1 MVPIVRRRGLSP
13 LVGTMGIPAETGV
26 AAPMVS
32 EQERRGMALTE
43 GLIAMAPTSRPRLDV
58 RWLFWLRRV
67 MRDLSPALLLYALF
81 MAYRFWRPDYAAD
94 AGARHAADVV
104 ALQSALG
111 LDIDRSWQQA
121 ALGWPVLVRAANW
134 FYIVGWAPVLL
145 AVAVFAFLRAPVVL
159 ERWRA
164 GLTLS
169 ATATAIIQIA
179 YPLTP
184 PRLYDSY
191 GMIDTLMRFGPTYY
205 GTVGDESGAID
216 VYGAMPSMH
225 VGWALLAGLLLRAVL
240 PGRPWVTALS
250 ALYVAAMT
258 WTVVVTGNH
267 YLLDPIAGVTIV
279 IVCIGLGGLW
289 NGWRVE
295 RLRRA
300 GNPDVFDRTDP
311 MGGIERLR
319 PEVRQSDRLGA

>member
-1 MVPIVRRRGLSP
+1 M
-13 LVGTMGIPAETGV
+13 M
-26 AAPMVS
+26 S

-43 GLIAMAPTSRPRLDV
+43 GLLAIPVASQPQLDA

-67 MRDLSPALLLYALF
+67 MRDLSPAFVLYGAF
-81 MAYRFWRPDYAAD
+81 MAYRFWRPGYASE

-104 ALQSALG
+104 ALQATLG
-111 LDIDRSWQQA
+111 LDIDRGWQEA
-121 ALGWPVLVRAANW
+121 ALGWPFMIRAANW

-145 AVAVFAFLRAPVVL
+145 AVAIFAFLRAPVVL

-164 GLTLS
+164 VLTLS

-184 PRLYDSY
+184 PRLYEPY
-191 GMIDTLMRFGPTYY
+191 GMIDTLIRFGPTYY
-205 GTVGDESGAID
+205 GTVGDRSGAIN

-250 ALYVAAMT
+250 ALYVIAMT

-267 YLLDPIAGVTIV
+267 YLLDPIAGVIV
-279 IVCIGLGGLW
+279 IVACIGLGWLW
-289 NGWRVE
+289 NHWRITRIE
-295 RLRRA
+295 RA
-300 GNPDVFDRTDP
+300 GSRGALDRTDRI
-311 MGGIERLR
+311 GCIERLGR
-319 PEVRQSDRLGA
+319 VVRHSDRLEA

>member
-1 MVPIVRRRGLSP
+1 
-13 LVGTMGIPAETGV
+13 
-26 AAPMVS
+26 
-32 EQERRGMALTE
+32 MALTE
-43 GLIAMAPTSRPRLDV
+43 GLIAMAPSSRPPLDV

-67 MRDLSPALLLYALF
+67 MRDLSPALILYGLF

-94 AGARHAADVV
+94 AGTRHAADVV

-111 LDIDRSWQQA
+111 LDIDRGWQQA
-121 ALGWPVLVRAANW
+121 ALGWPILIRAANW

-145 AVAVFAFLRAPVVL
+145 AVAIFAFLRAPVVL

-164 GLTLS
+164 VLTLS

-184 PRLYDSY
+184 PRLYEPY
-191 GMIDTLMRFGPTYY
+191 GMIDTLLRFGPTYY
-205 GTVGDESGAID
+205 GTVGDESGAIN

-240 PGRPWVTALS
+240 PGRPWVTVVS
-250 ALYVAAMT
+250 VLYVAAMT

-267 YLLDPIAGVTIV
+267 YLLDPIAGMTIV
-279 IVCIGLGGLW
+279 VACIGMGWLW
-289 NGWRVE
+289 NAWRIARLQRSGRSEALARSGRIGSVE
-295 RLRRA
+295 RL
-300 GNPDVFDRTDP
+300 G
-311 MGGIERLR
+311 R
-319 PEVRQSDRLGA
+319 PVRQSDRLEA